1 MYRNNIASVGKCVLT
16 FATLTHGS
24 SQRQT
29 STSPLFKLSGT
40 VKFEAVGSVPALPDG
55 SLVSFHVVLVL
66 VQLERMI
73 SFRP

>member
-1 MYRNNIASVGKCVLT
+1 MYRNNNALVGKGVLI
-16 FATLTHGS
+16 FATLTHGFF
-24 SQRQT
+24 QRQT
-29 STSPLFKLSGT
+29 STSHLFKLSGT
-40 VKFEAVGSVPALPDG
+40 VKFKAVGSVPALLDG